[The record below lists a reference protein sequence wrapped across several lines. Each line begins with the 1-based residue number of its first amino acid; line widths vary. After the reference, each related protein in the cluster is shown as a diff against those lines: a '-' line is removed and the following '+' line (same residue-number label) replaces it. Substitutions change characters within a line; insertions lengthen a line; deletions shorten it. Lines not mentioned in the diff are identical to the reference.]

1 MKTLAAVVALT
12 LLAGTAHAAD
22 TPNFSGNWKMNAAKS
37 SFGPVPPPD
46 SITRNITHSEPKIT
60 IDEEQLT
67 MMGVQKTTRAYTTD
81 GKEMTF
87 EAQGAHVTSS
97 AVWDGS
103 TLVVTSN
110 VPEAGLRYLDKM
122 TLSDDGR
129 TMTSTLRIATPQGD
143 LDMIVFFEKQ

>member
-1 MKTLAAVVALT
+1 MKILATAVALA

-22 TPNFSGNWKMNAAKS
+22 KPNFSGNWKMNAAKS

-46 SITRNITHSEPKIT
+46 SITRKISHSEPSIS

-67 MMGVQKTTRAYTTD
+67 AMGLQKTTRVYTTD
-81 GKEMTF
+81 GKEMSF
-87 EAQGAHVTSS
+87 EAQGAHVTST
-97 AVWDGS
+97 AAWDGN

-122 TLSDDGR
+122 TLAEDGK

-143 LDMIVFFEKQ
+143 LDMIIVFERP